1 MTALSIRDHQS
12 SCARN
17 QQLVNAKERNTN
29 LLLATLFVT
38 HCLKEKTL
46 ENENT
51 CTMLDAQ
58 IDLDD
63 DVDVDHID
71 LSLVDGVG
79 G

>member
-1 MTALSIRDHQS
+1 MSSIIA
-12 SCARN
+12 C
-17 QQLVNAKERNTN
+17 
-29 LLLATLFVT
+29 TLFVT

>member
-1 MTALSIRDHQS
+1 MSSIIA
-12 SCARN
+12 C
-17 QQLVNAKERNTN
+17 
-29 LLLATLFVT
+29 TLFVT

-71 LSLVDGVG
+71 LSLLDGVG